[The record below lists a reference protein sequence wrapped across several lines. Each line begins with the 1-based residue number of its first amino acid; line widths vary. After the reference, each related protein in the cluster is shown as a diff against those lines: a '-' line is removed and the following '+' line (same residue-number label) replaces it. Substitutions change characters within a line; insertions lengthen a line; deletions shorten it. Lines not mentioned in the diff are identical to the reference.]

1 MIARRSFLRT
11 SILAASIIPGIP
23 AMAHSAPAAISPK
36 LADLISEFEH
46 RTAELDALPE
56 GDPTWDRVAAVRMR
70 AVDALLDYR
79 PTTLGEVAAKIDA
92 LRPFIS
98 EDVDLVSLD
107 VLADDVRA
115 LIGEGE

>member
-1 MIARRSFLRT
+1 MIARRS
-11 SILAASIIPGIP
+11 ILAALLTASLLSVTP
-23 AMAHSAPAAISPK
+23 AMSATPDAVSPELTTLIAAY
-36 LADLISEFEH
+36 EQ

>member
-11 SILAASIIPGIP
+11 SILAASIPVIP
-23 AMAHSAPAAISPK
+23 AMAHAAPAVSPE
-36 LADLISEFEH
+36 LTTLIDAYEQ

-56 GDPTWDRVAAVRMR
+56 GDATLDRVAAVRMR

-79 PTTLGEVAAKIDA
+79 PGNLSELAAKIDA
-92 LRPFIS
+92 LKPFMA

-107 VLADDVRA
+107 VIADDVRA
-115 LIGEGE
+115 LIEEDK